1 MLVITR
7 KSRESVSIG
16 DDVVVTVLHVGGGEV
31 RIGIDAPKQVRV
43 LRTELLER
51 MKELER
57 AANKDCQPS

>member
-7 KSRESVSIG
+7 KSRESVTIG

-51 MKELER
+51 MKARSEAWKKKEG
-57 AANKDCQPS
+57 